1 MTTTEQLILLTR
13 YPEAGVTKTR
23 LIPAL
28 GPAGAADLQRRMTAY
43 VLAQAEVLAHAR
55 RMAIEVRFEGGTE
68 DHMRASLGDGSC
80 YTRQSGGHIGGR
92 MQRALTDAFNEGVE
106 RAVLIGSDIPG
117 ITATILAAA
126 FDHLESVDIVLG
138 PAKDGGYYLIGLRH
152 SVWAGVAKELF
163 RNVPWGTERVLA
175 ATQEKIDTFG
185 LEAVLLETLADVDRP
200 EDLVI
205 WEQQC
210 Q

>member
-1 MTTTEQLILLTR
+1 MTITEQLILFTR

-28 GPAGAADLQRRMTAY
+28 GPAGAADLQRRMTAH
-43 VLAQAEVLAHAR
+43 VLAQAEGLAHAR

-68 DHMRASLGDGSC
+68 DHMRDWLGSGHC
-80 YTRQSGGHIGGR
+80 YRRQGTGDIGGR
-92 MQRALTDAFNEGVE
+92 MQRALSDAFNAGVE

-126 FDHLESVDIVLG
+126 FDHLHSADLVLG
-138 PAKDGGYYLIGLRH
+138 PAKDGGYYLVGLRH
-152 SVWAGVAKELF
+152 AVWAGVADKLF
-163 RNVPWGTERVLA
+163 HNVPWGTERVLA
-175 ATQEKIDTFG
+175 ATQEKIDTLR